1 MNNQELEENRNSRK
15 NSRENDEDHLEKE
28 LNRFS
33 ISLIKIVGIAGVIIG
48 LIILIVFWFWVLKK
62 LF

>member
-1 MNNQELEENRNSRK
+1 MDQQKLEENRNLRK
-15 NSRENDEDHLEKE
+15 NNRELENDKLESE

-33 ISLIKIVGIAGVIIG
+33 ISLIKIVGIAGGVIG